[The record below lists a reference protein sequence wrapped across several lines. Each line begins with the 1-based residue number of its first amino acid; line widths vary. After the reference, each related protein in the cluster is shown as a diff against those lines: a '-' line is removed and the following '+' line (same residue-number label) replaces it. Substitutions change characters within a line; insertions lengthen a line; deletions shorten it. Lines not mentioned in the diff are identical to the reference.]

1 MKKFIILVLIIAF
14 TTTCTAF
21 AAKYKVNTSGVVKN
35 NGKVV
40 SPIVNPVNTISPY
53 NVYNASNYVA
63 SNTVNSLQV
72 GTIELVM
79 DYSGSMSNWIIQ
91 AKKAMTQIIAQI
103 PASTNVGF
111 RVFGHDN
118 FGANPNNSAALAEV
132 KKIVKKNGKYK
143 VTAQTNS
150 TIGST
155 SGYCAATA
163 QVSPITKA
171 NSNNILNGMN
181 SVSIGGATPL
191 VYALDRAIN
200 QDFAGMD
207 KTYSKKIVLVTD
219 GGENC
224 GGDPCAFAK
233 KLITQRNDVHID
245 VVLVS
250 GWFNSKLSCLAD
262 TTGGKMYKVNN
273 LSNFS
278 TVLTQSMTTQ
288 PKEIPAPSQQYEF
301 YGN

>member
-1 MKKFIILVLIIAF
+1 MKKIIITVLIAF
-14 TTTCTAF
+14 SMTTCCAF

-40 SPIVNPVNTISPY
+40 SPSVNTTNPY
-53 NVYNASNYVA
+53 NVYNSSNYVA
-63 SNTVNSLQV
+63 SNTVNAIPVS
-72 GTIELVM
+72 TIELVM

-91 AKKAMTQIIAQI
+91 AKQAMSQIIAQI

-118 FGANPNNSAALAEV
+118 FGANPNNNSTLAEV
-132 KKIVKKNGKYK
+132 KKVVKKNGKYK
-143 VTAQTNS
+143 VISQQDT

-155 SGYCAATA
+155 SGYCSATA
-163 QVSPITKA
+163 QVSPIMRA
-171 NSNNILNGMN
+171 NSNSLLNGMN

-191 VYALDRAIN
+191 VYALDRAVY

-207 KTYSKKIVLVTD
+207 TSYPKKIVLVTD

-233 KLITQRNDVHID
+233 KLVSRRNDVHID

-250 GWFNSKLSCLAD
+250 GWFNNKLSCLAD
-262 TTGGKMYKVNN
+262 VTGGKMYKVNN

-278 TVLTQSMTTQ
+278 TVLTQSMTSE
-288 PKEIPAPSQQYEF
+288 PKEIPAPTQQYEY

>member
-1 MKKFIILVLIIAF
+1 MKKIIILALIIVFSA
-14 TTTCTAF
+14 CTAF

-40 SPIVNPVNTISPY
+40 SPFVNTNSPY
-53 NVYNASNYVA
+53 NVYNSSAYVS
-63 SNTVNSLQV
+63 SNTVNAVQV

-79 DYSGSMSNWIIQ
+79 DFSGSMSNWIIQ
-91 AKKAMTQIIAQI
+91 AKQAMSQIISQI
-103 PASTNVGF
+103 PSSTNVGF

-118 FGANPNNSAALAEV
+118 FGANPSNNTTIAEV

-143 VTAQTNS
+143 VTASVDKTLG
-150 TIGST
+150 TT

-163 QVSPITKA
+163 QVTPIMPANA
-171 NSNNILNGMN
+171 NSIIKGMN

-191 VYALDRAIN
+191 VYALDRAVN
-200 QDFAGMD
+200 QDFAGLD
-207 KTYSKKIVLVTD
+207 KTYAKKIVLVTD

-233 KLITQRNDVHID
+233 KLVTQRNDVHID

-262 TTGGKMYKVNN
+262 TTGGTMYKVNN

-278 TVLTQSMTTQ
+278 TVLTQSMIST
-288 PKEIPAPSQQYEF
+288 PREIPAPSQQYE
-301 YGN
+301 YYNK

>member
-1 MKKFIILVLIIAF
+1 MKKALITSLIIVLLS
-14 TTTCTAF
+14 TCAAF

-40 SPIVNPVNTISPY
+40 SPTVNTTNPY
-53 NVYNASNYVA
+53 NVYNSSNYVS
-63 SNTVNSLQV
+63 SNTVNSTQV

-79 DYSGSMSNWIIQ
+79 DYSGSMSNWITQ
-91 AKKAMTQIIAQI
+91 AKQAMSQIIAQI
-103 PASTNVGF
+103 PSTTKVGF
-111 RVFGHDN
+111 RAFGHDN
-118 FGANPNNSAALAEV
+118 FGSNPNNNATLATV
-132 KKIVKKNGKYK
+132 KKIVKQNGKYK
-143 VTAQTNS
+143 VTTQTNT

-163 QVSPITKA
+163 QVAPIMSA

-181 SVSIGGATPL
+181 SISVGGATPL
-191 VYALDRAIN
+191 VYALDRAVN
-200 QDFAGMD
+200 QDFAGLD
-207 KTYSKKIVLVTD
+207 RSYAKKIVLITD

-233 KLITQRNDVHID
+233 NLISQRNDVHID

-250 GWFNSKLSCLAD
+250 GWFSKLSCLAD
-262 TTGGKMYKVNN
+262 TTGGKLYQVNN

-278 TVLTQSMTTQ
+278 TVLTESMTT
-288 PKEIPAPSQQYEF
+288 APTQVPVQTQQYEY

>member
-1 MKKFIILVLIIAF
+1 MKRIIVLALIIGLS
-14 TTTCTAF
+14 TTCAF
-21 AAKYKVNTSGVVKN
+21 GAKYKVNTSGVVKN

-40 SPIVNPVNTISPY
+40 SPQVKSPY
-53 NVYNASNYVA
+53 NVYNSTNYVS
-63 SNTVNSLQV
+63 SNQVNAVQV

-91 AKKAMTQIIAQI
+91 AKQAMSQIIAQI
-103 PASTNVGF
+103 PATTNIGF

-118 FGANPNNSAALAEV
+118 FGTNPNNSATLADV
-132 KKIVKKNGKYK
+132 KKVVKQKNGKYR
-143 VTAQTNS
+143 VTTQYDT

-155 SGYCAATA
+155 TGYCSATS
-163 QVSPITKA
+163 QVAPITKA
-171 NSNNILNGMN
+171 NSTKILKGMN

-191 VYALDRAIN
+191 VYALDRAVN

-207 KTYSKKIVLVTD
+207 KSFAKKIVLITD

-233 KLITQRNDVHID
+233 RLISQRNDVHID

-262 TTGGKMYKVNN
+262 NTGGKMYTVND
-273 LSNFS
+273 LSKFS
-278 TVLTQSMTTQ
+278 TVLTQSVTSI
-288 PKEIPAPSQQYEF
+288 PKEIPAPSQQYEY

>member
-1 MKKFIILVLIIAF
+1 MKKFLILFLVFFVVAGS
-14 TTTCTAF
+14 AF

-40 SPIVNPVNTISPY
+40 SPSVNTANPY
-53 NVYNASNYVA
+53 NVYNASNYVS
-63 SNTVNSLQV
+63 SNTVNANSV

-79 DYSGSMSNWIIQ
+79 DYSGSMSNWIVQ
-91 AKKAMTQIIAQI
+91 AKQAMSQIIAQI
-103 PASTNVGF
+103 PSSTNVGF

-118 FGANPNNSAALAEV
+118 FGSNPNNNTVLAEV
-132 KKIVKKNGKYK
+132 KKVVKKNGKYK
-143 VTAQTNS
+143 VVSQVNQ

-155 SGYCAATA
+155 SGYCSATA
-163 QVSPITKA
+163 QVAPITRA
-171 NSNNILNGMN
+171 NPTNLLNGMN

-200 QDFAGMD
+200 QDFANMS
-207 KTYSKKIVLVTD
+207 KNYSKKIVLITD

-233 KLITQRNDVHID
+233 KLMTQRNDISID

-250 GWFNSKLSCLAD
+250 GWFNGKLSCLAD
-262 TTGGKMYKVNN
+262 TTGGKMYRVNN
-273 LSNFS
+273 LSDFS
-278 TVLTQSMTTQ
+278 TVLTQSMTTA
-288 PKEIPAPSQQYEF
+288 PKEMPVQNQQQYEF
-301 YGN
+301 IKN

>member
-1 MKKFIILVLIIAF
+1 MKKFIILVFIIIF

-21 AAKYKVNTSGVVKN
+21 AAKYKVNTSGTVKKD
-35 NGKVV
+35 GKVV
-40 SPIVNPVNTISPY
+40 TPSVTTPY
-53 NVYNASNYVA
+53 NVYNSTSYIAN
-63 SNTVNSLQV
+63 NQVNALSIS
-72 GTIELVM
+72 TIELVM

-91 AKKAMTQIIAQI
+91 AKQAMSQIIAQI
-103 PASTNVGF
+103 PSNTNVGF

-118 FGANPNNSAALAEV
+118 FGSNPNNNNTLAEV
-132 KKIVKKNGKYK
+132 KKVVKKNGKYK
-143 VTAQTNS
+143 VISQQDK
-150 TIGST
+150 TIGSV
-155 SGYCAATA
+155 SGYCSATA
-163 QVSPITKA
+163 QVAPIMRA
-171 NSNNILNGMN
+171 NSNSLLNGMN

-191 VYALDRAIN
+191 VYALDRAVN
-200 QDFAGMD
+200 QDFAGLE
-207 KTYSKKIVLVTD
+207 KSYAKKIVLVTD

-233 KLITQRNDVHID
+233 KLISQRNDVHID

-262 TTGGKMYKVNN
+262 TTGGKMYRVSN

-278 TVLTQSMTTQ
+278 TVLTESMTSQ
-288 PKEIPAPSQQYEF
+288 PKEIPAPTQQYEY

>member
-1 MKKFIILVLIIAF
+1 MKKFIISFIIFVL
-14 TTTCTAF
+14 TTCSAF

-40 SPIVNPVNTISPY
+40 SPTVNTTNPY
-53 NVYNASNYVA
+53 NVYNSSNYVA
-63 SNTVNSLQV
+63 SNTVNAVSV
-72 GTIELVM
+72 STIELVM

-91 AKKAMTQIIAQI
+91 AKQAMSQIIAQI
-103 PASTNVGF
+103 PSTTNVGF

-118 FGANPNNSAALAEV
+118 FGSNPNNNNTLAEV
-132 KKIVKKNGKYK
+132 KKVVKQNGKYK
-143 VTAQTNS
+143 VISQQDKTL
-150 TIGST
+150 GST
-155 SGYCAATA
+155 SGYCSATA
-163 QVSPITKA
+163 QVSPIMRA

-191 VYALDRAIN
+191 VYALNRAVY

-207 KTYSKKIVLVTD
+207 KSYPKKIVLVTD

-233 KLITQRNDVHID
+233 KLVSQRNDVHID

-262 TTGGKMYKVNN
+262 TTGGKLYKVNN

-278 TVLTQSMTTQ
+278 TVLTQSMTAQ
-288 PKEIPAPSQQYEF
+288 PKEIPAPTQQYEY

>member
-1 MKKFIILVLIIAF
+1 MKKIIILLLISIIA
-14 TTTCTAF
+14 TGSAF

-40 SPIVNPVNTISPY
+40 SPSMDMTSPY
-53 NVYNASNYVA
+53 NVYNASNYVS
-63 SNTVNSLQV
+63 SNTVNENPVS
-72 GTIELVM
+72 TIELVM

-91 AKKAMTQIIAQI
+91 AKQAMSKIIAQI
-103 PASTNVGF
+103 PSSTNVGF

-118 FGANPNNSAALAEV
+118 FGANPNSNNTLAEV

-143 VTAQTNS
+143 VVSQQDK
-150 TIGST
+150 TIGSV
-155 SGYCAATA
+155 SGYCSATA
-163 QVSPITKA
+163 QVAPITRA
-171 NSNNILNGMN
+171 NPTNLLNGMN

-200 QDFAGMD
+200 QDFANMSKD
-207 KTYSKKIVLVTD
+207 YSKKIVLITD

-233 KLITQRNDVHID
+233 KLISQRTDVSID

-262 TTGGKMYKVNN
+262 TTGGKMYRVNN
-273 LSNFS
+273 LSDFS
-278 TVLTQSMTTQ
+278 TVLTQSMTAK
-288 PKEIPAPSQQYEF
+288 PREIPVQNQQQYEF
-301 YGN
+301 IKN

>member
-1 MKKFIILVLIIAF
+1 MKKFIISFIIFVL
-14 TTTCTAF
+14 TTCSAF

-40 SPIVNPVNTISPY
+40 SPTVNTTNPY
-53 NVYNASNYVA
+53 NVYNSSNYVA
-63 SNTVNSLQV
+63 SNTVNAISV
-72 GTIELVM
+72 STIELVM

-91 AKKAMTQIIAQI
+91 AKQAMSQIIAQI
-103 PASTNVGF
+103 PSTTNVGF

-118 FGANPNNSAALAEV
+118 FGSNPNNNNTLAEV
-132 KKIVKKNGKYK
+132 KKVVKQNGKYK
-143 VTAQTNS
+143 VISQQDKTL
-150 TIGST
+150 GST
-155 SGYCAATA
+155 SGYCSATA
-163 QVSPITKA
+163 QVSPIMRA

-191 VYALDRAIN
+191 VYALNRAVY

-207 KTYSKKIVLVTD
+207 KSYPKKIVLVTD

-233 KLITQRNDVHID
+233 KLVSQRNDVHID

-262 TTGGKMYKVNN
+262 TTGGKLYKVNN

-278 TVLTQSMTTQ
+278 TVLTQSMTAQ
-288 PKEIPAPSQQYEF
+288 PKEIPAPTQQYEY

>member
-1 MKKFIILVLIIAF
+1 MKKILITTIVLSSLM
-14 TTTCTAF
+14 TCCAF

-40 SPIVNPVNTISPY
+40 SPSVNTTNPY
-53 NVYNASNYVA
+53 NVYNSSNYVA
-63 SNTVNSLQV
+63 SNTVNAIPVS
-72 GTIELVM
+72 TIELVM

-91 AKKAMTQIIAQI
+91 AKQAMSQIIAQI
-103 PASTNVGF
+103 PSTTNVGF

-118 FGANPNNSAALAEV
+118 FGANPNNTNTLAEV
-132 KKIVKKNGKYK
+132 KKVVKKNGKYK
-143 VTAQTNS
+143 VVSQQDK

-155 SGYCAATA
+155 SGYCSATA
-163 QVSPITKA
+163 QVAPIMRA
-171 NSNNILNGMN
+171 NSNNLLNGMN

-191 VYALDRAIN
+191 VYALDRAVN
-200 QDFAGMD
+200 QDFAGMER
-207 KTYSKKIVLVTD
+207 TYPKKIVLVTD

-233 KLITQRNDVHID
+233 KLISQRNDVHID

-278 TVLTQSMTTQ
+278 TVLTHSMTSQ
-288 PKEIPAPSQQYEF
+288 PKEIPAPTQQYEY

>member
-1 MKKFIILVLIIAF
+1 MKKALITSLIIVLLS
-14 TTTCTAF
+14 TCAAF

-40 SPIVNPVNTISPY
+40 SPTVNTTNPY
-53 NVYNASNYVA
+53 NVYNSSNYVS
-63 SNTVNSLQV
+63 SNTVNSTQV

-79 DYSGSMSNWIIQ
+79 DYSGSMSNWITQ
-91 AKKAMTQIIAQI
+91 AKQAMSQIIAQI
-103 PASTNVGF
+103 PSTTKVGF

-118 FGANPNNSAALAEV
+118 FGSNPNNNATLATV
-132 KKIVKKNGKYK
+132 KKIVKQNGKYK
-143 VTAQTNS
+143 VTTQTNT

-163 QVSPITKA
+163 QVAPIMSA

-181 SVSIGGATPL
+181 SISVGGATPL
-191 VYALDRAIN
+191 VYALDRSVN
-200 QDFAGMD
+200 QDFAGLD
-207 KTYSKKIVLVTD
+207 RSSAKKIVLITD

-233 KLITQRNDVHID
+233 NLISQRNDVHID

-250 GWFNSKLSCLAD
+250 GWFSKLSCLAD
-262 TTGGKMYKVNN
+262 TTGGKLYKVNN

-278 TVLTQSMTTQ
+278 TVLIESMTT
-288 PKEIPAPSQQYEF
+288 APTQVPVQTQQYEY

>member
-1 MKKFIILVLIIAF
+1 MKKIIVLSFLVIFISS
-14 TTTCTAF
+14 CTAF
-21 AAKYKVNTSGVVKN
+21 AAKYKVNTSGVVKS
-35 NGKVV
+35 NGAVD
-40 SPIVNPVNTISPY
+40 SPTENMTAPY

-63 SNTVNSLQV
+63 SNTVNAAQV
-72 GTIELVM
+72 NTIELVM
-79 DYSGSMSNWIIQ
+79 DYSGSMSNWIVQ
-91 AKKAMTQIIAQI
+91 AKQAMSQIIAQI
-103 PASTNVGF
+103 PSSANVGF

-118 FGANPNNSAALAEV
+118 FGSNPNNNATLATV

-143 VTAQTNS
+143 VS
-150 TIGST
+150 TQADTSIGST
-155 SGYCAATA
+155 TGYCSATS
-163 QVSPITKA
+163 QVAPIMRA

-181 SVSIGGATPL
+181 SVSVGGATPL

-207 KTYSKKIVLVTD
+207 KNYAKKIVLVTD

-233 KLITQRNDVHID
+233 KIMSQRNDVHID

-250 GWFNSKLSCLAD
+250 GWFSKLSCLAD

-273 LSNFS
+273 LSDFS
-278 TVLTQSMTTQ
+278 TVLTESMTTP
-288 PKEIPAPSQQYEF
+288 PKEVPIQTQQYEY